1 LKPHHDLIVVRGPDF
16 VGARLTPE
24 AYSLGLAIALPERV
38 QPAQEW
44 VLARP
49 TGVRRACTH
58 SRFRRIPI
66 EGRDEWEPAAGR
78 ELA

>member
-1 LKPHHDLIVVRGPDF
+1 MTSALVREPSVPDGAAF
-16 VGARLTPE
+16 IMSDVARL
-24 AYSLGLAIALPERV
+24 
-38 QPAQEW
+38 
-44 VLARP
+44 